1 MLLVIPYL
9 SIQLFQVKMEQRH
22 FDALLYN
29 FVGPPI
35 VFVEPLLSFD
45 ELLGFCLPCSQQS
58 VQLYEDDPIPVY
70 LYYMEH
76 N

>member
-29 FVGPPI
+29 FVDRPI
-35 VFVEPLLSFD
+35 IFVEPLLSFD
-45 ELLGFCLPCSQQS
+45 ELLDFCLPYSQQS
-58 VQLYEDDPIPVY
+58 VQLYEGDPILGC
-70 LYYMEH
+70 LYYMERS
-76 N
+76 